1 MARKILTLAVTIL
14 VLAAGSL
21 VLWRLLAQLT
31 AALAGRPPGPW
42 VLGVLMAALGAGFAP
57 THRWVQRQVDARWFP
72 RKLALAR
79 LEEELLPELAGA
91 GSMDDVAERFTRSL
105 RTGLGL
111 NSAALFVSDSTG
123 RFYRLRSLKGP
134 GEPSTVVLKTSDLTA
149 WRIQWGTRPIS
160 RREARDHGIP
170 WPDLLREIATAY
182 LVPVVFQDELL
193 GLLAL
198 GPTRSGTELDASDL
212 ARLEELAE
220 RSSAMLEHAR
230 LFALASHD
238 TVTGL
243 SRRRIFQERLTQE
256 LVRSRRTLRPFS
268 VAIADIDDF
277 KRVNDTWGHPAG
289 DEVLKVISR
298 CLARGCRRSDT
309 VSRIGGEEFAILL
322 PETPVE
328 AALQQA
334 EKLRSA
340 VAQERMDLDGG
351 DEIQVTMSFGVFG
364 WEPDEANLSA
374 EAEEIIQHADK
385 ALYEAKRTGKNR
397 VVPYRQR
404 PPGPALTAEA

>member
-1 MARKILTLAVTIL
+1 MARKLLTLAVTIL

-21 VLWRLLAQLT
+21 VLWRLLAQIT
-31 AALAGRPPGPW
+31 AALAGRPPGAW
-42 VLGVLMAALGAGFAP
+42 VLAVLMAALGAGFAP
-57 THRWVQRQVDARWFP
+57 AHRWVQRQVDARWFP
-72 RKLALAR
+72 RKLALTQ
-79 LEEELLPELAGA
+79 LEEDLLPELAGA

-105 RTGLGL
+105 RAGLGL
-111 NSAALFVSDSTG
+111 TSAALFVSDSTG
-123 RFYRLRSLKGP
+123 RFYRLRSLKGSS
-134 GEPSTVVLKTSDLTA
+134 EPSSIVLKTSELTG

-160 RREARDHGIP
+160 RREARDHGLP
-170 WPDLLREIATAY
+170 WPQLLREIGTAY

-198 GPTRSGTELDASDL
+198 GPTRSGKELDGTDL
-212 ARLEELAE
+212 TRLEELAE

-243 SRRRIFQERLTQE
+243 SRRRIFQERLAQE

-268 VAIADIDDF
+268 VALADIDDF
-277 KRVNDTWGHPAG
+277 KRVNDSWGHPAG
-289 DEVLKVISR
+289 DHVLKTISR
-298 CLARGCRRSDT
+298 RLARGCRRSDT

-322 PETPVE
+322 PETPLE
-328 AALQQA
+328 AAVGQA
-334 EKLRSA
+334 EKLRAA
-340 VAQERMDLDGG
+340 VADELVDLDG
-351 DEIQVTMSFGVFG
+351 DDRVEVTISFGVFG
-364 WEPDEANLSA
+364 WQPDEANLAA

-397 VVPYRQR
+397 VVVYRQS
-404 PPGPALTAEA
+404 PSHPALTAER